1 MNDLKTKKKK
11 KKPKKMPE
19 LPLEDSGPAATD
31 TVQPTSS
38 EHAPAEDQDHD
49 ATELGALPVWVTG
62 SELCACEQ

>member
-1 MNDLKTKKKK
+1 
-11 KKPKKMPE
+11 MPE

-62 SELCACEQ
+62 SELCAREQ